1 MISLKT
7 NLIVILLFMKKSI
20 LLFLVGL
27 VFTTT
32 QAQVS
37 YPTLDYY
44 LPDNV
49 SYDPNIPKP
58 QEVLGFMPGEWHVS
72 HDQLVSYMEK
82 MAAASPRITI
92 DRRGTTFEG
101 RPLLLLTITS
111 PENHANIEQ
120 IKAEHQALTES
131 GAESLNTAQMPIV
144 TYQGMSIHGNEPSGS
159 NAGLLAAYYL
169 AAAQGPEIDALLD
182 NVVVL
187 FDPSFNPDGLQRFS
201 YWANTN
207 KNQNLS
213 SDPQDRE
220 YSEVWPGGR
229 TNHYWF
235 ALNRDWL
242 PTELPESQA
251 RIKTYH
257 AWHPNILTDHHE
269 MGSNSSFFFQPG
281 IQSRTHPL
289 TPKLNQELTAE
300 IGKYHAAAFDKL
312 GSFYYTEEDYDDF
325 YYGKG
330 STFPDINGSIGIL
343 FEQASSRGHV
353 QETDNGLLTFPFT
366 IRNQFTAFLSTLEA
380 AQEMRVKLL
389 DYQRDFYANSR
400 DKAGNDAYIF
410 GSKNDPARAT
420 HLAKLLQRHKIDV
433 YTPSESY
440 STKDLSFDPKSSYVV
455 PKSQKHSRLLKG
467 MFEKRTSF
475 EDSLFYDI
483 SAWSFQLAFNLDFSD
498 SAPASLAGSKI
509 DSVQLATPLTLAQ
522 SSYAYMLPWGNYYA
536 PKALNAILNKGLRA
550 KVALQPFTADGMDYD
565 YGTVMIPVQNQSL
578 NAEELQKFLDKVAK
592 DAHLT
597 IDPIKSGLTDG
608 IDLGSRKFEALKP
621 QKIALLVGD
630 GISSY
635 DAGEIWHL
643 LDTRFDISITKLD
656 TRNLNRSD
664 LNKYTTIIMPTSGWG
679 GGLDEAAGDKIAA
692 WVRNGGTL
700 IGFKNAA
707 RWIKRQGLIDYTTV
721 STENPAKN
729 ISFEQRRDFN
739 GAQVIGGAIFTAT
752 LDRSHPIAFGYDNNR
767 ISLFR
772 DTTLFI
778 EADETSYKNPV
789 QYTDEPLA
797 AGYISS
803 INYEAIKGTRPFV
816 HQGAGRGNVLI
827 FTDNT
832 NFRAFWYGTSKLF
845 INGIFFSE
853 QM

>member
-58 QEVLGFMPGEWHVS
+58 QEVLGYMPGEWHVS

-82 MAAASPRITI
+82 MAAASPRISI

-131 GAESLNTAQMPIV
+131 GAEDLNTAQMPIV

-235 ALNRDWL
+235 DLNRDWL

-400 DKAGNDAYIF
+400 DEAGNDAYITLQN
-410 GSKNDPARAT
+410 SYNVIRST
-420 HLAKLLQRHKIDV
+420 CIRQAKAIR
-433 YTPSESY
+433 
-440 STKDLSFDPKSSYVV
+440 
-455 PKSQKHSRLLKG
+455 QK
-467 MFEKRTSF
+467 T
-475 EDSLFYDI
+475 
-483 SAWSFQLAFNLDFSD
+483 
-498 SAPASLAGSKI
+498 
-509 DSVQLATPLTLAQ
+509 
-522 SSYAYMLPWGNYYA
+522 
-536 PKALNAILNKGLRA
+536 
-550 KVALQPFTADGMDYD
+550 
-565 YGTVMIPVQNQSL
+565 
-578 NAEELQKFLDKVAK
+578 
-592 DAHLT
+592 
-597 IDPIKSGLTDG
+597 
-608 IDLGSRKFEALKP
+608 
-621 QKIALLVGD
+621 
-630 GISSY
+630 
-635 DAGEIWHL
+635 
-643 LDTRFDISITKLD
+643 
-656 TRNLNRSD
+656 
-664 LNKYTTIIMPTSGWG
+664 
-679 GGLDEAAGDKIAA
+679 
-692 WVRNGGTL
+692 
-700 IGFKNAA
+700 
-707 RWIKRQGLIDYTTV
+707 
-721 STENPAKN
+721 
-729 ISFEQRRDFN
+729 
-739 GAQVIGGAIFTAT
+739 
-752 LDRSHPIAFGYDNNR
+752 
-767 ISLFR
+767 
-772 DTTLFI
+772 
-778 EADETSYKNPV
+778 
-789 QYTDEPLA
+789 
-797 AGYISS
+797 
-803 INYEAIKGTRPFV
+803 
-816 HQGAGRGNVLI
+816 
-827 FTDNT
+827 
-832 NFRAFWYGTSKLF
+832 
-845 INGIFFSE
+845 
-853 QM
+853 